1 MNGYLIKSCEED
13 IAKEGNYMAKIPLNQ
28 VVGGIKKTAQI
39 IKENEETFKKAAIII
54 PLIPHVKDAANS
66 AINVIKNQ
74 NEKRIEKKKNKGKIP
89 FREIKY
95 LEYNSRIL
103 PNLDSY
109 SYIEL
114 KSYINEIRSLIE
126 QIEREESE
134 KKLKAK
140 LGEKKLNEWGT
151 ILTTIENKLTN
162 RSYEEFLRIHYSN
175 NNDSKFFE
183 EKIIISFKEIQNKEE
198 LIEFIQRF
206 TKKDVSEISIDFY

>member
-1 MNGYLIKSCEED
+1 
-13 IAKEGNYMAKIPLNQ
+13 MAKIPLNQ

-39 IKENEETFKKAAIII
+39 IKENEETLKKAAIII

-140 LGEKKLNEWGT
+140 LAEKKLDDWRN
-151 ILTTIENKLTN
+151 ILSIIEDKVSN
-162 RSYEEFLRIHYSN
+162 RCYEEFLKIHYSN

-183 EKIIISFKEIQNKEE
+183 EKIIISFREIQNKEE
-198 LIEFIQRF
+198 MTEFIKRF
-206 TKKDVSEISIDFY
+206 TKNDVSEILMDIY